1 MKITEQ
7 IQAKAVIRETARRNG
22 VTPERC
28 RRDIQEC
35 IDAAWNTTD
44 PAAKARQQQLF
55 PAGRKPTVEEFLI
68 RVSRELNP
76 TA

>member
-7 IQAKAVIRETARRNG
+7 IQAKAVIRELAQRHST
-22 VTPERC
+22 TPEAIRAS
-28 RRDIQEC
+28 IQAA

-44 PAAKARQQQLF
+44 PAAKTRQQQLF
-55 PAGRKPTVEEFLI
+55 PDGQKPTVEEFLI